1 MIMDSKDGI
10 PNNSPNR
17 GKDGNGSLPLDP
29 VTMARNYYKHHIQEA
44 GTKKLLEFLSKVL
57 PGKMSIMYLDEAQE
71 LGSLYW
77 VFLRLVQ
84 HQSLCTNMSYTFMG
98 TKSRLSD
105 YAPPPRN
112 SQSAASLRLLACV

>member
-1 MIMDSKDGI
+1 MDSKDGI

-17 GKDGNGSLPLDP
+17 GKDGNESPPLDP
-29 VTMARNYYKHHIQEA
+29 GTIARNYYKQHTQ
-44 GTKKLLEFLSKVL
+44 GVTKELSEFLSKVL

-77 VFLRLVQ
+77 VFSRLVQ
-84 HQSLCTNMSYTFMG
+84 HQSLCTNMWYTFMG

-105 YAPPPRN
+105 YPPPPPRN